1 MSRIPRSLEFLK
13 NGFTAEAV
21 SAARFR
27 AYAARAEKDGL
38 PNLAARFRALAAQK
52 DELAVR
58 QLEAAGQVRGAV
70 DDVATALMEERYE
83 NEVLY
88 AKMISSSDDSTAAVL
103 REVMAAQDRHA
114 GELES
119 LRRSLTSSGGDVAQG
134 AGDGR

>member
-1 MSRIPRSLEFLK
+1 VSRIPRSLEFLK

-27 AYAARAEKDGL
+27 AYAARADKDGL
-38 PNLAARFRALAAQK
+38 PNLAARFRELAAQK

-83 NEVLY
+83 NEILY
-88 AKMISSSDDSTAAVL
+88 AKMISSSDAETAAVL
-103 REVMAAQDRHA
+103 REVTAAQDRHA

-119 LRRSLTSSGGDVAQG
+119 LRQALTASRGDVA
-134 AGDGR
+134 GRA